1 MCELCNKGCN
11 IIFVN
16 YVIKEVECNII
27 CVNYVIKGV
36 ILYLLIM

>member
-1 MCELCNKGCN
+1 MCELYNKGCN

-16 YVIKEVECNII
+16 YVIKEVGCNII
-27 CVNYVIKGV
+27 CVNYVITKV